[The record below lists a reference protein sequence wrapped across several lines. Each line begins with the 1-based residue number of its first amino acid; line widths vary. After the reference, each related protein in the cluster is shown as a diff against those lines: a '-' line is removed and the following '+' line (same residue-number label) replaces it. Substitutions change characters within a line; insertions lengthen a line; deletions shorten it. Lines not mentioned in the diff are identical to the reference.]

1 MRAAFTPRAS
11 AASGGSAGD
20 GRRARGRA
28 AKARPAPR
36 RQPDRSPTRKA
47 DAPAVSTDAVSLVD
61 TERERTL
68 ATSSADPAMASTTTA
83 PRPPVETCQH
93 VHLGAASSVAEALTS
108 IRDGLRGLTEDAS
121 AGWGESTGVGSS
133 STRSM
138 PPFASGVVRL
148 TVAVPRTV
156 DALDWL
162 RALPNDDAALSP
174 RYYLS
179 PRTPPPAIRSGE
191 GDDGEPGTEVN
202 YVINQTN
209 ANGKDRPPKV
219 YAEPPEWRA
228 DPRGAVGACGAAC
241 LWTGEDKFGAD
252 VLADMRRFLDTGEPH
267 DTAPRVYG
275 GGRFDADVAHGD
287 EWARFGGHYFF
298 LPTLEVCEGGEG
310 RDGGVLRGL
319 GLGFFWKVFWKRR
332 GVRWIRGGGRRGGDR
347 GGRGV
352 AIRPSHPR
360 RALGLTSRRNDGTKV
375 SARRLGGDWA
385 NTGAGPSRVGSYR
398 GWAPARA
405 AGGRGGRECV
415 VGWTRRGWTRE
426 GRFGFFSAGSFRRR
440 GFGVESPSCLG
451 GTGRVRGR
459 PVHGRLR
466 RAESEQIW
474 GTAGRRG

>member
-1 MRAAFTPRAS
+1 MSATGMRAAFTPRAS
-11 AASGGSAGD
+11 AASGGRAGD

-298 LPTLEVCEGGEG
+298 LPTLEVCEGARAATVACCVAWDSGSSGRSSGSGAACDGFAAAVAAAVTAVDAASRSVHRTRGGTTERRFPPGASEVTGRTLEPDQAGWVRTVDGLLRALREGEEAASVSSDG
-310 RDGGVLRGL
+310 RDGD
-319 GLGFFWKVFWKRR
+319 
-332 GVRWIRGGGRRGGDR
+332 GGE
-347 GGRGV
+347 
-352 AIRPSHPR
+352 
-360 RALGLTSRRNDGTKV
+360 
-375 SARRLGGDWA
+375 
-385 NTGAGPSRVGSYR
+385 
-398 GWAPARA
+398 
-405 AGGRGGRECV
+405 RE
-415 VGWTRRGWTRE
+415 R
-426 GRFGFFSAGSFRRR
+426 FFSAGSFRRR

-474 GTAGRRG
+474 GTAAGRRG